1 MASDLLSTIQSEI
14 DTRLNELRPLLG
26 EYEQLL
32 EAVDALLDTDYRV
45 ARPTTVTPKAQ
56 RPPRATR
63 VRRAPRGS
71 AAGAIARAADD
82 SAVEEGQP
90 TVVATEQPVLELDKL
105 TKTEREKAPRAQRG
119 AAREA
124 ILAALDH
131 GSHTVGELVVVTAM
145 SAPNLTGNL
154 RRLASEGR
162 VVKTEREGKTAYA
175 LPAAV

>member
-14 DTRLNELRPLLG
+14 DTRLNELRPLLV

-32 EAVDALLDTDYRV
+32 EAVDALLDTDHRV
-45 ARPTTVTPKAQ
+45 VPTSVTPKAQ
-56 RPPRATR
+56 RLPRATR
-63 VRRAPRGS
+63 ARRAPRGS
-71 AAGAIARAADD
+71 AAGAIALAAGEPAADE
-82 SAVEEGQP
+82 SEPTAVD
-90 TVVATEQPVLELDKL
+90 TEQPVLEVEKPIEVEL
-105 TKTEREKAPRAQRG
+105 EKAPRAQRG

-154 RRLASEGR
+154 RRLASEGKI
-162 VVKTEREGKTAYA
+162 VKTEREGKTAYA
-175 LPAAV
+175 LPVAA